1 MASILDPPIP
11 VKITKMKSRVCW
23 QHPAIR
29 DRKIDQTQL
38 ALHLDSPQDTSEFSF
53 LVIGDSGSGPHTD
66 HNPQRRVAEAMVPH
80 LQDCQFL
87 LHTGDVVYRVGSS
100 EQYPKNFIQ
109 PYREWLVGG
118 DRPERIAY
126 DQMVFQF
133 PFLAVPGNHDYY
145 NLPWAYGLF
154 TQVARPLRRLL
165 GVNLN
170 PNVGWHGSFDGDA
183 YARAFLDYLKALP
196 PEALASH
203 LDAHY
208 TDHNETGR
216 CLTYQPGKF
225 TRLPNRYYSFRY
237 GDIDFFAL
245 DSSTFNTPSPPPK
258 GPAGHDQRRLL
269 WAQLDSATAEKQQI
283 LEEAA
288 QLKEQGPHGQ
298 ERLDDLQA
306 KIEQL
311 DEVLLDIEKQLNA
324 PSAVMVDAEQL
335 IWLKD
340 RLVASWQNPQVRG
353 RVLFFHHP
361 PYVTEVTKWHQ
372 GQTLA
377 VRHHLRWVLDEVAR
391 ELGKDLRQL
400 ADPVY
405 GQQPLVDLVICGHAH
420 CFEYLR
426 TLSTGHADSH
436 INWLVCGGS
445 GLSLRRQRP
454 DGAELFETR
463 FSETAPGTAESRL
476 VAKSQLYVG
485 LSGHK
490 TERRRPYSFLRIDV
504 KPGTP
509 PQFVIRLHVS
519 ERYHQDWSEYDLDPL
534 VI

>member
-1 MASILDPPIP
+1 MASILDPAIP

-29 DRKIDQTQL
+29 DRKIDQTRL
-38 ALHLDSPQDTSEFSF
+38 ALDTGHSDEREFSF

-66 HNPQRRVAEAMVPH
+66 YNPQRKVAEAMLPH
-80 LQDCQFL
+80 LPDCRFL
-87 LHTGDVVYRVGSS
+87 LHTGDVVYQVGSS
-100 EQYPKNFIQ
+100 EQYPQNFIQ

-118 DRPERIAY
+118 SRPETIAY

-154 TQVARPLRRLL
+154 TQVMRPLRRLL
-165 GVNLN
+165 GTHLN
-170 PNVGWHGSFDGDA
+170 PNIGWHGSYEGDA
-183 YARAFLDYLKALP
+183 YARAFLDYLKAIP
-196 PEALASH
+196 PEQLSAH

-208 TDHNETGR
+208 TGQTETGR
-216 CLTYQPGKF
+216 CLQYRAGEF
-225 TRLPNRYYSFRY
+225 TRLPNRYYSFHY
-237 GDIDFFAL
+237 GGIDFFAL
-245 DSSTFNTPSPPPK
+245 DSSTFNTPSPLPQ
-258 GPAGHDQRRLL
+258 GPSGSDYRRLL
-269 WAQLDSATAEKQQI
+269 HSQRDAVEVEKQAVV
-283 LEEAA
+283 EEAT
-288 QLKEQGPHGQ
+288 QLKEQEPHAQ

-311 DEVLLDIEKQLNA
+311 DEVLLDIEKQLTA
-324 PSAVMVDAEQL
+324 SPMMSIDAEQL
-335 IWLKD
+335 LWLKD
-340 RLVASWQNPQVRG
+340 CLVSSWRNPEVRG

-377 VRHHLRWVLDEVAR
+377 VRQHLRWVLDEATKELAR
-391 ELGKDLRQL
+391 SSEDR
-400 ADPVY
+400 
-405 GQQPLVDLVICGHAH
+405 PLVDLVLCGHAH

-426 TLSTGHADSH
+426 TLDTGHADSH

-454 DGAELFETR
+454 DGPEL
-463 FSETAPGTAESRL
+463 SETFLGSDRETSEERL

-490 TERRRPYSFLRIDV
+490 SERRRPYSFLRIDV
-504 KPGTP
+504 KAGSP
-509 PQFVIRLHVS
+509 PRFEVKLHVS
-519 ERYHQDWSEYDLDPL
+519 ERHHQTWEDYALDPL
-534 VI
+534 ML